1 MNKIVDFFV
10 TTRPNAAGVLGS
22 GPRRSFPTASSCGFD
37 AEEALLDWESH
48 LTGRSFDD
56 LADDDLPEI
65 VADGENDAVILALSD
80 ALVSALGA
88 ASNPRMDEL
97 AQWWAEEKARDGL
110 ALDPFT
116 ALDILRRVTDLI
128 RQKRSPGESVY
139 CWTC

>member
-22 GPRRSFPTASSCGFD
+22 GPLRSFPTASSGDFD

-56 LADDDLPEI
+56 LAEDDLPET
-65 VADGENDAVILALSD
+65 VADGGNAVVLALSD
-80 ALVSALGA
+80 TLVSALRA
-88 ASNPRMDEL
+88 ASDPRIEEL
-97 AQWWAEEKARDGL
+97 AQWWAEEKARDGF

-116 ALDILRRVTDLI
+116 ALDTLRRLTDLI
-128 RQKRSPGESVY
+128 RRKRSPGESVY